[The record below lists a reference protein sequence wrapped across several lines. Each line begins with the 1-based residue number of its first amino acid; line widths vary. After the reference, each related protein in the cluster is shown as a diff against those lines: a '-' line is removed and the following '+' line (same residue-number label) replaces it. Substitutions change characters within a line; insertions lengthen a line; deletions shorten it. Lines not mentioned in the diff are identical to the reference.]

1 MITTK
6 RLLENCVLCP
16 RNCHADRLKGQVGC
30 CGQTGEIR
38 IGRADLHMWEE
49 PCISG
54 DRGSG
59 TVFFSG
65 CSLGCVYCQNYKL
78 SRGLT
83 GKIITQNQL
92 SDIFLRLQ
100 EKGAHNINLVTPTH
114 FIPQI
119 IEAITIAKEK
129 GLVIPIV
136 YNTSGYEK
144 FQVLKLLKGYA
155 NIYLPD
161 FKYFSDNIAKKYSGC
176 RDYFKYASKA
186 VEEMLMQTGEAVF
199 NEDGIMT
206 KGVIVRHLVLPGQNE
221 DSKAVIKYLHNTF
234 GNSVYLSIMNQYTP
248 LSTIK
253 EYPEL
258 NRKITDREYDEVV
271 NYAISIGV
279 ENGFI
284 QDGETAMESF
294 IPEFNGYTGE

>member
-1 MITTK
+1 MIRNE

-16 RNCHADRLKGQVGC
+16 RNCHADRIKGQVGK
-30 CGQTGEIR
+30 CGQTSEVR

-54 DRGSG
+54 SRGSG

-65 CSLGCVYCQNYKL
+65 CPLGCVYCQNYKL
-78 SRGLT
+78 SRGLA
-83 GKIITQNQL
+83 GKTVTQREL
-92 SDIFLRLQ
+92 SGIFLRLQ

-114 FIPQI
+114 FMPQV
-119 IEAITIAKEK
+119 IEAIESAKEE
-129 GLVIPIV
+129 GLTIPIV

-144 FQVLKLLKGYA
+144 FQVLKLFKGYVD
-155 NIYLPD
+155 IYLPD
-161 FKYFSDNIAKKYSGC
+161 FKYVSADIAEKYSGC
-176 RDYFKYASKA
+176 GDYFRYASGA
-186 VEEMLMQTGEAVF
+186 VEEMLKQTGEAIF
-199 NEDGIMT
+199 NGEGIME
-206 KGVIVRHLVLPGQNE
+206 KGVVVRHLVLPGHTGE
-221 DSKAVIKYLHNTF
+221 SKKVIKFLHDTF
-234 GNSVYLSIMNQYTP
+234 GNSIYLSIMNQYTP
-248 LSTIK
+248 LSMIN

-258 NRKITDREYDEVV
+258 NRKVTEREYEDVV

-284 QDGETAMESF
+284 QEGETARESF

>member
-1 MITTK
+1 
-6 RLLENCVLCP
+6 
-16 RNCHADRLKGQVGC
+16 
-30 CGQTGEIR
+30 
-38 IGRADLHMWEE
+38 MWEE